1 MPACR
6 WVEDRGFAMSLH
18 ESLRDMVT
26 SRGRGVVEDGSE
38 FRAALDD
45 YLTEDEVTPGEL
57 NLLADAVR
65 LGAVSRLLDLLDHG
79 AAPAAA
85 VQAAGSSLA
94 RDRGSDD
101 VRRATW
107 ALGVIG
113 YALGQVPRDLPLADA
128 GTAEPASTTSES
140 IRGDETL
147 LQAAPSSPS
156 EGATDTTWSQPQ
168 PTPTPTPTPTE
179 FSMTGPPLLHRP
191 ASTTSPV
198 PDAVLPAGTI
208 TMLFSD
214 IEGSTGLMRQLGAA
228 WPDVLSAQRR
238 ICRDAWAAHDGVE
251 MGTEGDSFFVVF
263 ARAGDAIAAAAD
275 AQRALA
281 ANAWPDGAV
290 VRVRMGVHTGSP
302 RRHEEGFVG
311 FDVHKTARIGLL
323 AHGGQVVVS
332 DSTAVL
338 LGEQLTGGLR
348 LRDLGEHRFKDLPGP
363 VRVHQLVGADLA
375 DDFPPPRSQGPAINL
390 PGTLTPMV
398 GRGVEVAEVA
408 ALFAGG
414 GTRLV
419 TVTGPGGTGKTRL
432 SIAVAELLAADYADD
447 VCFVALAGVT
457 EVATAWTTI
466 ARSLDLPPDGHL
478 PPGFFDHVAQRRV
491 VLVLDNLEQIEE
503 VDGLVR
509 ELLHGAPHLRIVATS
524 RRPLHVAGE
533 HEYALGRLSLP
544 ATDEL
549 PAVAASEAGLLF
561 ARCAARVRRG
571 FEIDAGNAA
580 DVAALLRALDGLPL
594 AIELAA
600 TRIRLFNPAALLA
613 RLDTVLDVAAGD
625 AGVPERQRTLRTAI
639 EWSFRLLS
647 PDQQRLLAWLSVFAG
662 GADVDAVAAAAPA
675 DLGADPI
682 DVLLA
687 LVEASF
693 VVPRYDVDPPRFELL
708 ETMRRFAGEHLDHL
722 GETRVARQA
731 HAQHFGAWVVGLRDR
746 ARAGDAVAA
755 EFIPELF
762 NLHELL
768 SQEHDPVSHPTEDAS
783 LSSLQLR
790 SFTAGLATNARQ
802 IATARAWTESTR
814 TEPGRAEDP
823 MGYLACRLER
833 ATALSYSDSAAC
845 HAVLRAVL
853 DELPAARTATDNG
866 AGLASAFSPD
876 FIEAKAT
883 AYLSAVLVTMD
894 RFDEA
899 EAYGSQALTH
909 PGLAHVERSK
919 LLTAL
924 SQVALEREDFVQ
936 ARRLILELRELD
948 QAAGDAWRLVSDEI
962 LLADVEVRMDTP
974 DRAHARLAAVF
985 PRVRELGDIV
995 LTIELASILAAALG
1009 AALPASAART
1019 FGAIETAIKGAGM
1032 VDQEPDWTQ
1041 AEHDRLRERL
1051 GPQFDE
1057 ELARGRALSLG
1068 EAIDELMS
1076 HPAPRVDL
1084 D

>member
-1 MPACR
+1 
-6 WVEDRGFAMSLH
+6 MSLH

-45 YLTEDEVTPGEL
+45 YLTEDEVTLGEL
-57 NLLADAVR
+57 NLLSDAVR
-65 LGAVSRLLDLLDHG
+65 LGAVARLLDLLDHG
-79 AAPAAA
+79 ATPAAA
-85 VQAAGSSLA
+85 VETAGSSLA

-113 YALGQVPRDLPLADA
+113 YALGQVPGDLLLADA
-128 GTAEPASTTSES
+128 GA
-140 IRGDETL
+140 GVLDDETL
-147 LQAAPSSPS
+147 MQPDPASPR
-156 EGATDTTWSQPQ
+156 EGTVTPRPPAQVPPPPPAFAT
-168 PTPTPTPTPTE
+168 
-179 FSMTGPPLLHRP
+179 TGPPRSQP
-191 ASTTSPV
+191 AVATTLADA
-198 PDAVLPAGTI
+198 DAVLPAGTV

-214 IEGSTGLMRQLGAA
+214 IEGAPGLARHLGAA
-228 WPDVLSAQRR
+228 WPDLLSEQRR
-238 ICRDAWAAHDGVE
+238 ICRDAWEAHHGVE
-251 MGTEGDSFFVVF
+251 MGTEDDSFFVVF
-263 ARAGDAIAAAAD
+263 ATAGDAIAAAAD

-281 ANAWPDGAV
+281 AHSWPEGAV

-302 RRHEEGFVG
+302 RRLEEGYVG

-332 DSTAVL
+332 DSTAALV
-338 LGEQLTGGLR
+338 GEQLTGGLR
-348 LRDLGEHRFKDLPGP
+348 LRELGEHQVNDVPGP
-363 VRVHQLVGADLA
+363 VRVHQLVGPDLA
-375 DDFPPPRSQGPAINL
+375 DDFPPPRSQGRAINL

-398 GRGVEVAEVA
+398 GREVEVAEVA

-414 GTRLV
+414 GNRLV

-432 SIAVAELLAADYADD
+432 GIAVAEVLAADYSDD

-466 ARSLDLPPDGHL
+466 ARALDLPPDGQL

-503 VDGLVR
+503 VGGLAR
-509 ELLHGAPHLRIVATS
+509 ELLEGAPHLRIVATS

-533 HEYALGRLSLP
+533 HEYALGTLSLP
-544 ATDEL
+544 ASDEL

-561 ARCAARVRRG
+561 ARCASRVRRG

-600 TRIRLFNPAALLA
+600 TRIRLFNPAAMLA
-613 RLDTVLDVAAGD
+613 RLDTVLDVAAGGG
-625 AGVPERQRTLRTAI
+625 AGVPERQRTLRAAI
-639 EWSFRLLS
+639 EWSFRLLP

-662 GADVDAVAAAAPA
+662 GADVDAVTAVAPA

-708 ETMRRFAGEHLDHL
+708 ETMRRFARDHLDHL
-722 GETRVARQA
+722 GETRAARQA

-762 NLHELL
+762 NVHELL
-768 SQEHDPVSHPTEDAS
+768 SQDHDPVNHPTENVS
-783 LSSLQLR
+783 VTPLQLR
-790 SFTAGLATNARQ
+790 SFVAGQASYARQ
-802 IATARAWTESTR
+802 IATALAWTESTR

-823 MGYLACRLER
+823 MGYLACCVER
-833 ATALSYSDSAAC
+833 ATALSYSDPDAAQ
-845 HAVLRAVL
+845 ALFRVVLE
-853 DELPAARTATDNG
+853 ELPAARTATDDG
-866 AGLASAFSPD
+866 AGLAEAFSPD

-894 RFDEA
+894 QFDEA
-899 EAYGSQALTH
+899 ETYGEQALAL

-924 SQVALEREDFVQ
+924 SQAALARDDFVE
-936 ARRLILELRELD
+936 ARRLILEQRRLD

-962 LLADVEVRMDTP
+962 LLADVEVRMGTP

-985 PRVRELGDIV
+985 PRVRQLGDIV
-995 LTIELASILAAALG
+995 LTIEFASILAAVLG
-1009 AALPASAART
+1009 ATFPAPAART
-1019 FGAIETAIKGAGM
+1019 FGAIETATGAAGM

-1051 GPQFDE
+1051 GQEFDE
-1057 ELARGRALSLG
+1057 ELARGRVLAWRRPST
-1068 EAIDELMS
+1068 S
-1076 HPAPRVDL
+1076 
-1084 D
+1084 

>member
-1 MPACR
+1 
-6 WVEDRGFAMSLH
+6 MSLH

-26 SRGRGVVEDGSE
+26 SRGRGVVDDGSE

-45 YLTEDEVTPGEL
+45 YLTEDEITPGEL

-85 VQAAGSSLA
+85 VEAAGSSLA

-107 ALGVIG
+107 ALSVIG

-128 GTAEPASTTSES
+128 VTAEPGSTTGASVRDE
-140 IRGDETL
+140 ETL
-147 LQAAPSSPS
+147 LQSAP
-156 EGATDTTWSQPQ
+156 E
-168 PTPTPTPTPTE
+168 
-179 FSMTGPPLLHRP
+179 
-191 ASTTSPV
+191 
-198 PDAVLPAGTI
+198 
-208 TMLFSD
+208 
-214 IEGSTGLMRQLGAA
+214 
-228 WPDVLSAQRR
+228 
-238 ICRDAWAAHDGVE
+238 
-251 MGTEGDSFFVVF
+251 
-263 ARAGDAIAAAAD
+263 
-275 AQRALA
+275 
-281 ANAWPDGAV
+281 
-290 VRVRMGVHTGSP
+290 
-302 RRHEEGFVG
+302 
-311 FDVHKTARIGLL
+311 
-323 AHGGQVVVS
+323 
-332 DSTAVL
+332 
-338 LGEQLTGGLR
+338 
-348 LRDLGEHRFKDLPGP
+348 
-363 VRVHQLVGADLA
+363 
-375 DDFPPPRSQGPAINL
+375 PPPPSRGRAINL
-390 PGTLTPMV
+390 PGNLTPMV
-398 GRGVEVAEVA
+398 GREVEVAEVA

-432 SIAVAELLAADYADD
+432 SIGVAELLAADNADA

-457 EVATAWTTI
+457 EVTTTWTTI
-466 ARSLDLPPDGHL
+466 ARSLDLPPDGQV

-491 VLVLDNLEQIEE
+491 VLVLDNLEQIEG

-509 ELLHGAPHLRIVATS
+509 ELLHGAAQVRIVATS

-533 HEYALGRLSLP
+533 HEYALGTLSLP

-549 PAVAASEAGLLF
+549 PAVAGSEAGLLF
-561 ARCAARVRRG
+561 AQCAARVRRG

-613 RLDTVLDVAAGD
+613 RLDSVLDVHAGG
-625 AGVPERQRTLRTAI
+625 AGVPDRQRTLRGAI
-639 EWSFRLLS
+639 EWSFKLLS

-662 GADVDAVAAAAPA
+662 GADLDAVAAAAPA
-675 DLGADPI
+675 DLGADPV

-708 ETMRRFAGEHLDHL
+708 EIMRRFAREHLDHL
-722 GETRVARQA
+722 GETRAARQA

-746 ARAGDAVAA
+746 ARAGDAVTA
-755 EFIPELF
+755 EFLAELF

-768 SQEHDPVSHPTEDAS
+768 SQDHDPVGHPTEDAS
-783 LSSLQLR
+783 LTPLQLR
-790 SFTAGLATNARQ
+790 SIAAGLASYARQ
-802 IATARAWTESTR
+802 IATARAWTESIR

-823 MGYLACRLER
+823 MGYLACLLER
-833 ATALSYSDSAAC
+833 ATALSYSDSEAS
-845 HAVLRAVL
+845 HALIRAVL
-853 DELPAARTATDNG
+853 DELPAARTATGNG

-883 AYLSAVLVTMD
+883 AHLSVVLVTMD

-899 EAYGSQALTH
+899 EAYGRQALTL

-924 SQVALEREDFVQ
+924 SQVALARDDFVQ

-962 LLADVEVRMDTP
+962 LLADVEVRMNTH

-985 PRVRELGDIV
+985 PRVRQLGDIV
-995 LTIELASILAAALG
+995 LTIEHASILAAALG
-1009 AALPASAART
+1009 ATLPAPAART
-1019 FGAIETAIKGAGM
+1019 FGAIETATDAAGM

-1041 AEHDRLRERL
+1041 AEHDRLRGLL

-1057 ELARGRALSLG
+1057 ELARGRTLG
-1068 EAIDELMS
+1068 LEEAMDELMS
-1076 HPAPRVDL
+1076 HPVPQVAL

>member
-1 MPACR
+1 
-6 WVEDRGFAMSLH
+6 MSLH
-18 ESLRDMVT
+18 KSLRDMVV

-45 YLTEDEVTPGEL
+45 YLTEDEVTVGEL
-57 NLLADAVR
+57 NLLSDAVR
-65 LGAVSRLLDLLDHG
+65 LGAVARLLDLLGHG
-79 AAPAAA
+79 ATPAAA
-85 VQAAGSSLA
+85 VETAGSSLA

-113 YALGQVPRDLPLADA
+113 YALGHVPENLLSGDLD
-128 GTAEPASTTSES
+128 E
-140 IRGDETL
+140 ETL
-147 LQAAPSSPS
+147 LQPDPAPPRQGADTRPPVQAPPPPPDFATTGSPRS
-156 EGATDTTWSQPQ
+156 PLTGATVLSD
-168 PTPTPTPTPTE
+168 
-179 FSMTGPPLLHRP
+179 
-191 ASTTSPV
+191 A
-198 PDAVLPAGTI
+198 DAVLPAGTV

-214 IEGSTGLMRQLGAA
+214 IEGSTGLVRQLGAA
-228 WPDVLSAQRR
+228 WPDVLSEQRR
-238 ICRDAWAAHDGVE
+238 VCRDAWAAHAGVE
-251 MGTEGDSFFVVF
+251 MGTEDDSFFVVF
-263 ARAGDAIAAAAD
+263 ARAGDALAAAAD

-281 ANAWPDGAV
+281 AHSWPDGAG

-302 RRHEEGFVG
+302 RRIEEGYVG

-323 AHGGQVVVS
+323 AHGGQVLVS
-332 DSTAVL
+332 DGTAVL
-338 LGEQLTGGLR
+338 LGEQLAGGLR
-348 LRDLGEHRFKDLPGP
+348 LRDLGEHQVKDVPGP
-363 VRVHQLVGADLA
+363 VRVHQLVGPDLA
-375 DDFPPPRSQGPAINL
+375 DDFSPLRSLGRAINL

-398 GRGVEVAEVA
+398 GREAEVAEVA
-408 ALFAGG
+408 ALFTGD

-432 SIAVAELLAADYADD
+432 AIAVAEVLAADLADD

-466 ARSLDLPPDGHL
+466 ARSLDLPSDSHL
-478 PPGFFDHVAQRRV
+478 PPKFFDHLAQRRV

-509 ELLHGAPHLRIVATS
+509 ELLEGAPHLRIVATS

-533 HEYALGRLSLP
+533 HEYALGTLSLP

-613 RLDTVLDVAAGD
+613 RLDTVLDVDAGGSGGS
-625 AGVPERQRTLRTAI
+625 GVPERQRTLRGAI
-639 EWSFRLLS
+639 EWSFRLLP

-662 GADVDAVAAAAPA
+662 GADVDAVTAVAPA

-682 DVLLA
+682 DALLA

-708 ETMRRFAGEHLDHL
+708 VTMCRFAGEHLDHL

-731 HAQHFGAWVVGLRDR
+731 HAQHFGAWVTGLRDR

-755 EFIPELF
+755 EFVAELF

-768 SQEHDPVSHPTEDAS
+768 SHDHDPVSHPTEDAS
-783 LSSLQLR
+783 LTSLQLR
-790 SFTAGLATNARQ
+790 SFAVGLATNARQ
-802 IATARAWTESTR
+802 IATALAWTESPR
-814 TEPGRAEDP
+814 IKAGRAEDP
-823 MGYLACRLER
+823 MGYLACCLER
-833 ATALSYSDSAAC
+833 ATALSYGDPAAC
-845 HAVLRAVL
+845 RAVLHAVL
-853 DELPAARTATDNG
+853 DELPTARATTENG
-866 AGLASAFSPD
+866 AGLVEAVSPD
-876 FIEAKAT
+876 FIEAKTT
-883 AYLSAVLVTMD
+883 AYLSMILVTLD
-894 RFDEA
+894 LIDEA
-899 EAYGSQALTH
+899 ETYGRQALTL
-909 PGLAHVERSK
+909 PGLARTERSK

-924 SQVALEREDFVQ
+924 SQVAMARDDFVE
-936 ARRLILELRELD
+936 ARRLILGLRELD
-948 QAAGDAWRLVSDEI
+948 QAAGDAWRLISDEL
-962 LLADVEVRMDTP
+962 LLADVEVRMNTP
-974 DRAHARLAAVF
+974 DRAHARLAAVC

-1009 AALPASAART
+1009 ADLPAPAART
-1019 FGAIETAIKGAGM
+1019 FGAIETATAAAGM
-1032 VDQEPDWTQ
+1032 VDHEPDWTQ

-1051 GPQFDE
+1051 GAQFDE
-1057 ELARGRALSLG
+1057 ELARGKALSL
-1068 EAIDELMS
+1068 EETIDELMS
-1076 HPAPRVDL
+1076 HPVPQVAL